1 MDGRKIGNF
10 SKDQLA
16 DKKQKNK
23 NETKT
28 TNDRKMK
35 KKKVKF
41 PLYVTLFFFFFFFFR
56 SSSFLN
62 SFVPFC
68 SKWLDVDPQKHDHP
82 FWTIRVD
89 Y

>member
-1 MDGRKIGNF
+1 MDGRKVGNF

-23 NETKT
+23 NER
-28 TNDRKMK
+28 TNDQKMK
-35 KKKVKF
+35 KKSRISSLCYTF
-41 PLYVTLFFFFFFFFR
+41 LFFFFFL